1 MLKTPINIILQV
13 KVNYNSFKKDYQNN
27 FLNQINL
34 DEIKDDLDIVN
45 IDRLIFNGGWY
56 RNFYYLADNI
66 LHKTEIYIR
75 KLNCITENGKNHYI
89 SVWPQ
94 FVIKYNPLSVDL
106 IEYMATNVR
115 KDEDIFLDKN
125 IEDPNLIL
133 DCEDF
138 LHYYCLHVEKACE
151 LNNFSASL
159 NANYTQNYNQVLN
172 VFVKQELL
180 NNMRYPKIYIL
191 HKTGQ
196 AYQGSSGMV
205 LSYLN
210 LVLNFLR

>member
-1 MLKTPINIILQV
+1 MKTPINIILQV
-13 KVNYNSFKKDYQNN
+13 EVNYNSFENDYQNN

-34 DEIKDDLDIVN
+34 DEIEDDLDIAD

-56 RNFYYLADNI
+56 RNFYYLADNT
-66 LHKTEIYIR
+66 LHKTDIYIR
-75 KLNCITENGKNHYI
+75 KLNCITENGESHYI

-94 FVIKYNPLSVDL
+94 FVIKYNPLAADL
-106 IEYMATNVR
+106 IEHIANNVR
-115 KDEDIFLDKN
+115 KGEDIFLKGY

-138 LHYYCLHVEKACE
+138 LHCYCLHVETACK

-159 NANYTQNYNQVLN
+159 NANYAQNYNQVIN
-172 VFVKQELL
+172 VFVNQGLL
-180 NNMRYPKIYIL
+180 NNMRYPQIYLL

-196 AYQGSSGMV
+196 AYQGFSGMV

-210 LVLNFLR
+210 LVFNFLR

>member
-1 MLKTPINIILQV
+1 MKTPINIILQV

-34 DEIKDDLDIVN
+34 DEIKDDLDITD

-56 RNFYYLADNI
+56 RNFYYLVDNT
-66 LHKTEIYIR
+66 LHKTVIYIR

-94 FVIKYNPLSVDL
+94 IVIKYNPLSVDL

-115 KDEDIFLDKN
+115 KDEDIFLDEN

-138 LHYYCLHVEKACE
+138 LHCYCLNVDTVCE
-151 LNNFSASL
+151 IKNFSAFLS
-159 NANYTQNYNQVLN
+159 ADYTKIYNEVLI
-172 VFVKQELL
+172 VSIKSRRLL
-180 NNMRYPKIYIL
+180 NMRYPAIYLL

-196 AYQGSSGMV
+196 AYLGFSGEV
-205 LSYLN
+205 LSQLN
-210 LVLNFLR
+210 LLFNFLR